1 MRYVNLSTQGYFS
14 PTCKTNML
22 LCHGILKLRPQS
34 RHEEHTGQQPTRLLM
49 RIKVLMCLQVLPTKL
64 RTHASVVCHKQLNHS
79 TSSANNC
86 SFSAQ
91 DSISGRVSRTSAA
104 SSLMHLDPF
113 LMVSKALSRS
123 FLSWRSRVVR
133 LGRPSSSGV
142 WKLEEEQEKNPGSRF
157 TYLTRSQN

>member
-1 MRYVNLSTQGYFS
+1 MVMRYV
-14 PTCKTNML
+14 NML

-34 RHEEHTGQQPTRLLM
+34 RREEHTGQQPTRLLM
-49 RIKVLMCLQVLPTKL
+49 RIKVLMFLQVFPSTKL
-64 RTHASVVCHKQLNHS
+64 CTHASVVCHKQLS

-104 SSLMHLDPF
+104 SSLMHLAPF

-142 WKLEEEQEKNPGSRF
+142 WKLEEDQETSWV
-157 TYLTRSQN
+157 